1 MLARLFVFC
10 ACVVSL
16 AGCQVELYRSVPERE
31 ANLMIASLSNHDI
44 EASKEEGKEEGF
56 YSIWVEENE
65 FSYAVELLIAQG
77 HPRRVH
83 QTLAQIFQP
92 SGLVPTPFEERVR
105 YIYGLSE
112 ELSHTISLFEGVI
125 ETRVHV
131 SLPGE
136 AGSKKSPLAR
146 HVSVYV
152 KYDQSVDFDNLV
164 PQIKQLISDSVGE
177 ITYENVEV
185 LATPTYLRKS
195 EDRIVTAYKFPA
207 GIRVLPEYYGFF
219 IALMIAIFL
228 ILVQAVGAAGW
239 FYWLWRRTFEA
250 AAAGEAAATQAQAGP
265 SPTAL
270 ISSSGASSPAAP
282 PPEGRASQEGS
293 V

>member
-1 MLARLFVFC
+1 MTAMTAMTSRLFVFC
-10 ACVVSL
+10 ACAVFL

-31 ANLMIASLSNHDI
+31 ANLMIASLANHDI
-44 EASKEEGKEEGF
+44 EASKEEGKEDGF

-65 FSYAVELLIAQG
+65 FSYAVELLVAQG

-112 ELSHTISLFEGVI
+112 ELSHTVSLFEGVI
-125 ETRVHV
+125 DTRVHV
-131 SLPGE
+131 SLPAEDG
-136 AGSKKSPLAR
+136 GKKGPLDR

-164 PQIKQLISDSVGE
+164 PQIKKLISDSVGE

-185 LATPTYLRKS
+185 LAIPAYLRKS
-195 EDRIVTAYKFPA
+195 EDRMVTAYKFPA

-228 ILVQAVGAAGW
+228 IVVQAVAAAGW

-250 AAAGEAAATQAQAGP
+250 AQAATG
-265 SPTAL
+265 
-270 ISSSGASSPAAP
+270 SSPAALPSPSGAPP
-282 PPEGRASQEGS
+282 PPEGSASKGGP